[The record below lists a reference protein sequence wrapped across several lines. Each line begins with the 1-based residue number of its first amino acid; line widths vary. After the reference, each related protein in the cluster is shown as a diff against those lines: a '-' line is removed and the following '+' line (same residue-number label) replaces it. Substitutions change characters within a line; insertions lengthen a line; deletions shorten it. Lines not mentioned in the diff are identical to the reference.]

1 MAIAA
6 TSGRRYSSLFGK
18 PLLEGS
24 AGGGGDDDKHK
35 SRIYLD
41 GLLRYTDAETL
52 PITITFTTTI
62 APAVQFYRER

>member
-1 MAIAA
+1 MAVAA

-24 AGGGGDDDKHK
+24 AVGGDDDKHK

-52 PITITFTTTI
+52 PTTITFTTTI
-62 APAVQFYRER
+62 ALAVQFYRER

>member
-18 PLLEGS
+18 PLLE
-24 AGGGGDDDKHK
+24 GGGGDDDKHK